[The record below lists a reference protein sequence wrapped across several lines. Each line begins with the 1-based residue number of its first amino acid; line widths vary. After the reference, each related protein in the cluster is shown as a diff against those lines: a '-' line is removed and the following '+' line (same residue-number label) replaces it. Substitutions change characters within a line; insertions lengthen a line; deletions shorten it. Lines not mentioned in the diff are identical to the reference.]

1 MNYDEFSN
9 KVDELGISKSDFL
22 KHLDMSVP
30 TMSHW
35 SSKNEVPRVV
45 ALYLDLL
52 IQVKQLQS
60 KFNLV
65 FDEFLPKV
73 SIENEELSMVQPR
86 LIRGPFTFDR
96 YNIPVGAKLTW
107 YKRPEI
113 VCYVASDNM
122 VIYKETIFSLK
133 ELTKQIFA
141 EYQITENTTFGGLF
155 WWEYHGVL
163 LKKIHYGQK
172 L

>member
-1 MNYDEFSN
+1 MLCNPLLIKEGEHMNYDEFSS

-35 SSKNEVPRVV
+35 SSKDEIPHVV

-65 FDEFLPKV
+65 FDELLPQDL
-73 SIENEELSMVQPR
+73 IGNEELNMVQPR
-86 LIRGPFTFDR
+86 LRREPFTFDR

-107 YKRPEI
+107 YKRPDI
-113 VCYVASDNM
+113 VCYVASHNM
-122 VIYKETIFSLK
+122 VI
-133 ELTKQIFA
+133 
-141 EYQITENTTFGGLF
+141 
-155 WWEYHGVL
+155 
-163 LKKIHYGQK
+163 
-172 L
+172 